1 MEPIND
7 SAGGG
12 SGDSSVEPVEMSPT
26 EHSSSLARLIEYQL
40 LADLLQEAWFGRNML
55 IDVMHSSVDAFGYDL
70 VLESGRVIRHVQ
82 LKARK
87 LDGKRSAYD
96 INTTLRDRPSGCVIW
111 VGYRRR
117 TGTNSLDLEYRFF
130 GGPPGQRLADLGEAP
145 VLHTKANSTGQKA
158 IRPGLRSVK
167 LSAFEKVTDIP
178 DLLDKLFG
186 PAGGH

>member
-1 MEPIND
+1 MTQLED
-7 SAGGG
+7 STVQPA
-12 SGDSSVEPVEMSPT
+12 ELSPT

-87 LDGKRSAYD
+87 LHGTRTAYD

-111 VGYRRR
+111 VGYQRRP
-117 TGTNSLDLEYRFF
+117 GTNALDLEYRFF
-130 GGPPGQRLADLGEAP
+130 GGAPGERLPHLGKAA
-145 VLHTKANSTGQKA
+145 VLHSKANATGQKT
-158 IRPGLRSVK
+158 IRPGLRKVK
-167 LSAFEKVTDIP
+167 LTSFEKVDNIA
-178 DLLDKLFG
+178 DLLDRLFG
-186 PAGGH
+186 PNGAA